1 MRPATAPI
9 DTALID
15 RSPGLTRVALLAQG
29 VVWEVHLFPDHLP
42 LPGDLWLGRV
52 KARVPGTRAAFV
64 DLGSGPDAFLPA
76 EDMPGGLPP
85 EGSAVLVEIA
95 QAKRPGKG
103 PKVTGA
109 VSLGGLYLVYTP
121 LRAGVSLSSRLTH
134 KAERKRLQAWAE
146 GAVVEGEGV
155 VLRTAAFQVPEDVLD
170 AALAEGRA
178 AWAEVQ
184 AARKTAK
191 PPCRLRSGQA
201 PLAAA
206 LAGRAVDRV
215 LCVGSALAEDARRA
229 RPDLAEAVRVC
240 GEGLLA
246 EEGVPEAVD
255 SALARRVPLPGGGAL
270 TIETTAAATMIDVD
284 SGRSGEAAAN
294 AAAVVEIARQ
304 IRLRGLAGA
313 IVIDFAAPP
322 KGAMA
327 AKRAL
332 ADGLAQ
338 ALADDPARPQVLGV
352 SALGLVEVRRDRQR
366 PPLADLLLGPAPLAP
381 PSTVAVALDAL
392 RRVVEHARSVPGSRP
407 ALTVAPAVAAVLRGP
422 LAPAVAEAERALGHS
437 LDIAERAGDGVDV
450 KDGKTR

>member
-1 MRPATAPI
+1 MRPEL
-9 DTALID
+9 ALID

-42 LPGDLWLGRV
+42 LPGDLWLGQI
-52 KARVPGTRAAFV
+52 KARVPGTQAAFV
-64 DLGSGPDAFLPA
+64 DLGNGPDGFLPA

-103 PKVTGA
+103 PKLTGA
-109 VSLGGLYLVYTP
+109 VSLGGVHLVYTP

-134 KAERKRLQAWAE
+134 KAERKRLSAWAA
-146 GAVVEGEGV
+146 GAVGEGEGV
-155 VLRTAAFQVPEDVLD
+155 VLRTAAFQAPEDVLD

-178 AWAEVQ
+178 VWAEVQ
-184 AARKTAK
+184 GVMKEAK
-191 PPCRLRSGQA
+191 APCRIRGGQS

-215 LCVGSALAEDARRA
+215 LCEGHALAAEARRA
-229 RPDLAEAVRVC
+229 RPDLTEAVRVC
-240 GEGLLA
+240 GPGIFA
-246 EEGVPEAVD
+246 EEGVPEAID

-294 AAAVVEIARQ
+294 AAAVTEIARQ
-304 IRLRGLAGA
+304 MRLRALAGA

-332 ADGLAQ
+332 AE
-338 ALADDPARPQVLGV
+338 ALALALAEDPARPHVVGV
-352 SALGLVEVRRDRQR
+352 SGLGLVEVRRDRLR
-366 PPLADLLLGPAPLAP
+366 PPLADLLLAPAQPAP
-381 PSTVAVALDAL
+381 PSSVALALEAL
-392 RRVVEHARSVPGSRP
+392 RRAVEEARTVPGSRP
-407 ALTVAPAVAAVLRGP
+407 VVHVGAAVAAVLRGP
-422 LAPAVAEAERALGHS
+422 LAPAVAEAERALGHA
-437 LDIAERAGDGVDV
+437 LTITEAEN
-450 KDGKTR
+450 GKR